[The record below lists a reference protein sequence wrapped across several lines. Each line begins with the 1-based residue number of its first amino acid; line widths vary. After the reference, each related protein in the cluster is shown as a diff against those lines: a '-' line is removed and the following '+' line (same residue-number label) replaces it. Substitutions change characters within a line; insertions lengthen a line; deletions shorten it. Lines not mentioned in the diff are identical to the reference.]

1 MFLCSLLTGYN
12 TYRLPS
18 FFNLVLRSLEVAGL
32 IDFHDKACVYDFLCV
47 RLNEFFL
54 TQMYA
59 KIESISFLDLPKAE
73 HSQLNLTKVTVR
85 KLMQIKLCKANLPRI
100 F

>member
-1 MFLCSLLTGYN
+1 M
-12 TYRLPS
+12 
-18 FFNLVLRSLEVAGL
+18 AGS
-32 IDFHDKACVYDFLCV
+32 IDFHNKACVYDFLYV

-73 HSQLNLTKVTVR
+73 HSQLNLTNVTVH
-85 KLMQIKLCKANLPRI
+85 KLMQIELCKANFLEGYLD
-100 F
+100 FFAFFFFWK